1 MIIYNCLLL
10 SYIDAIKFLLKNKA
24 DINATNCYGATAFH
38 YAAMGLK
45 IDVMKYLVK
54 KGANVQTIDNC
65 GWNAYDY
72 AESFNRF
79 DKEIFG
85 FLLDQKLRETKFEDV
100 QNNYIYG
107 KTKYFNPK
115 HLLSCRQTIGKKYA
129 FEEYN

>member
-1 MIIYNCLLL
+1 M
-10 SYIDAIKFLLKNKA
+10 
-24 DINATNCYGATAFH
+24 NATNIYGATAFH

-54 KGANVQTIDNC
+54 QGANVQAIDNC

-85 FLLDQKLRETKFEDV
+85 FLLDLKLRETKFEDA
-100 QNNYIYG
+100 QTNYIYG
-107 KTKYFNPK
+107 NTKYFNPK
-115 HLLSCRQTIGKKYA
+115 HLLACRQSIGKKICL
-129 FEEYN
+129 